1 MYMDGEKVLDAQ
13 EVGFKLS
20 EKTGLTGYTARSF
33 ATNFLL
39 NGVYDN
45 IIVTDSA
52 MSEADAKQETIDRLD
67 AKKLQADYDELT
79 IADADDVR
87 ENLSLI
93 REGSNGSK
101 IEWTS
106 DKPDVVTDSAAAD
119 SRYDGGVIT
128 RPEAG
133 EAAVTVNLTA
143 DLILGDQ
150 TMQKKFTVTVQP
162 LSLIH
167 I

>member
-1 MYMDGEKVLDAQ
+1 MFIHCLLYTSLVYSETEDSGVVTVYMDGEKVLDAQ

-20 EKTGLTGYTARSF
+20 EKTGLTGYIARSF

-52 MSEADAKQETIDRLD
+52 MSEADAKQDTIDSLA

-106 DKPDVVTDSAAAD
+106 DKPDVYK
-119 SRYDGGVIT
+119 R
-128 RPEAG
+128 
-133 EAAVTVNLTA
+133 
-143 DLILGDQ
+143 
-150 TMQKKFTVTVQP
+150 QP
-162 LSLIH
+162 
-167 I
+167 